1 MTLSDIHIPESLK
14 NLKHEDYVYISI
26 LAVFFTLVGVTFFF
40 SVDFLSYN
48 INKVFT
54 VETREPAHGLN
65 MENYT
70 LVAKKL
76 GLSIPTEQER
86 NLPQTSKASQATS
99 ATTVLDKQSL
109 IIKVL
114 NGTTKAGA
122 ASTLTKSL
130 TNGGFSVLKTGNDDF
145 LYSTTTIVI
154 QESKVAYLPSLLAIV
169 RKTYP
174 DTYATTTKKTA
185 AYDVV
190 ITIGGE

>member
-14 NLKHEDYVYISI
+14 NLKHEDYAYISM
-26 LAVFFTLVGVTFFF
+26 LAVFFTLVGITFFL
-40 SVDFLSYN
+40 SVNFLSHN

-54 VETREPAHGLN
+54 VEIQEPAHGLN
-65 MENYT
+65 MENYM

-86 NLPQTSKASQATS
+86 NLPQASKASQATS
-99 ATTVLDKQSL
+99 TTTVLDKQSL

-114 NGTTKAGA
+114 NGTTKVGV
-122 ASTLTKSL
+122 ASALSKSL
-130 TNGGFSVLKTGNDDF
+130 TNGGFSVLKTGNDD
-145 LYSTTTIVI
+145 YSYATTTIVI
-154 QESKVAYLPSLLAIV
+154 QESKAVYLPSLLAIV
-169 RKTYP
+169 RKSYP
-174 DTYATTTKKTA
+174 DTYATTTEKTT